1 MSTWLYD
8 KKRNRASV
16 EKWGS
21 VEEAERSLK
30 TLKKCKYCTDC
41 IDCTNCIEC
50 TDCTDCIGC
59 TECRRCKECYEC
71 IESSNCTECTNCA
84 KCKSCTWCC
93 LCLCCFNCSFCH
105 YNDDCYTRNNNY
117 ADQYGSVIPIV
128 NNIHRKVYAAA
139 SERSALNMSE
149 WHCCKT
155 THCRAG
161 WVVTLAGKAG
171 AELESKIS
179 TLFAAFLIYK
189 ISDPV
194 NRVSILR
201 FYDSNENA
209 IADMKRLA
217 DLETASIG

>member
-1 MSTWLYD
+1 
-8 KKRNRASV
+8 
-16 EKWGS
+16 
-21 VEEAERSLK
+21 
-30 TLKKCKYCTDC
+30 
-41 IDCTNCIEC
+41 
-50 TDCTDCIGC
+50 
-59 TECRRCKECYEC
+59 
-71 IESSNCTECTNCA
+71 
-84 KCKSCTWCC
+84 
-93 LCLCCFNCSFCH
+93 
-105 YNDDCYTRNNNY
+105 
-117 ADQYGSVIPIV
+117 
-128 NNIHRKVYAAA
+128 
-139 SERSALNMSE
+139 MSE
-149 WHCCKT
+149 WHSCKT